1 MKLRTRLTASAVAF
15 ALSLGS
21 VGSRADWI
29 GDFYSSAGAGV
40 NATAPQ
46 AIATQSAVGYSGGGL
61 SSPTELW
68 SGCCRLFLRARFA
81 NNGSGNCSYP

>member
-1 MKLRTRLTASAVAF
+1 MKLRTRITASAVAL
-15 ALSLGS
+15 ALSLSS

-61 SSPTELW
+61 
-68 SGCCRLFLRARFA
+68 
-81 NNGSGNCSYP
+81 